1 MGHSPA
7 TRTGSPIEVLLIEE
21 NPTDAFAVRRSFG
34 TITCPVHV
42 ESISRLDSALT
53 VLRMRRF
60 DVVVMDL
67 GTNLDMLE
75 KFLTRGPEM
84 PVIAIGD
91 GSSEGW
97 HQAVLSVGANAY
109 VPKDAISPLLGMTL
123 LSTVQTSRTPKV
135 ATA

>member
-1 MGHSPA
+1 MGHRA
-7 TRTGSPIEVLLIEE
+7 DFPIEVLLIED

-34 TITCPVHV
+34 TIDCPVYV

-60 DVVVMDL
+60 DAVVVDL
-67 GTNLDMLE
+67 GTDLNVLE
-75 KFLTRGPEM
+75 KFLTRGPDL

-91 GSSEGW
+91 GTSEGW
-97 HQAVLSVGANAY
+97 QQAVLSVGASAY

-123 LSTVQTSRTPKV
+123 LSAVRTMRT
-135 ATA
+135 TAASA